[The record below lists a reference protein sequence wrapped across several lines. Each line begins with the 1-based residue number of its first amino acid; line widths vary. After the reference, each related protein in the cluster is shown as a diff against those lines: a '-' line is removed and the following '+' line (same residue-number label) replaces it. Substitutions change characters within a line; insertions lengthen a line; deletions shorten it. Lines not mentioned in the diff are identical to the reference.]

1 MEPRNIVTLRPL
13 HYLTGG
19 AGDFLCHKS
28 IDQRGSF
35 SKKEMEENS
44 MNMTELKERTTQLME
59 ENVTLNK
66 LNFILLGAV
75 MLLAGICLGL
85 LAAPITHGITVG
97 SHNGCNNGNNN
108 GNDSGNNHKVNQQD
122 EA

>member
-1 MEPRNIVTLRPL
+1 
-13 HYLTGG
+13 
-19 AGDFLCHKS
+19 
-28 IDQRGSF
+28 
-35 SKKEMEENS
+35 

-66 LNFILLGAV
+66 LDFILLGAV

-85 LAAPITHGITVG
+85 LAAPLTHGITLG

-122 EA
+122 EKYK